1 MRYVRHPAPASLRG
15 MWIPQGAFSA
25 GYNRCM
31 STLASILA
39 FNAQFVAT
47 KAYAPFV
54 TDRYP
59 DKKIVIVTCMDTRLT
74 ELLPKA
80 MNLKNGDAKFI
91 KIAGAVVAAP
101 FGSVMR
107 SILVAIYSLGA
118 EEIYVVGHHDCGMT
132 GLGHEAILEKA
143 RGAGIDEATLDT
155 LTHAGIDL
163 AGWLTGFASPA
174 AGVEASV
181 RMIRRHP
188 LLPRTIRVH
197 GLLMDPTTGKL
208 DLLMDGHAT

>member
-1 MRYVRHPAPASLRG
+1 
-15 MWIPQGAFSA
+15 
-25 GYNRCM
+25 M
-31 STLASILA
+31 SQLPEILA
-39 FNAQFVAT
+39 FNADFVAS
-47 KAYAPFV
+47 KAYESFL

-80 MNLKNGDAKFI
+80 MNLKNGDAKII

-132 GLGHEAILEKA
+132 A
-143 RGAGIDEATLDT
+143 LD
-155 LTHAGIDL
+155 H
-163 AGWLTGFASPA
+163 
-174 AGVEASV
+174 
-181 RMIRRHP
+181 
-188 LLPRTIRVH
+188 
-197 GLLMDPTTGKL
+197 TT
-208 DLLMDGHAT
+208 

>member
-1 MRYVRHPAPASLRG
+1 
-15 MWIPQGAFSA
+15 
-25 GYNRCM
+25 M
-31 STLASILA
+31 SQLASILA
-39 FNAQFVAT
+39 FNHDFVAS
-47 KAYAPFV
+47 KAYEAFR

-91 KIAGAVVAAP
+91 KVAGAVVAAP

-118 EEIYVVGHHDCGMT
+118 QEIYVVGHHDCGMT
-132 GLGHEAILEKA
+132 GMGHQAILQKA
-143 RGAGIDEATLDT
+143 REAGVSDITLNT
-155 LTHAGIDL
+155 LAHAGIDL
-163 AGWLTGFASPA
+163 QTWLTGFASPA
-174 AGVEASV
+174 DGVHASV
-181 RMIRRHP
+181 RMIRHHP
-188 LLPRTIRVH
+188 LLPQTVHVH

-208 DLLMDGHAT
+208 DLLT

>member
-1 MRYVRHPAPASLRG
+1 
-15 MWIPQGAFSA
+15 
-25 GYNRCM
+25 M
-31 STLASILA
+31 SRLNEILE
-39 FNAQFVAT
+39 FNKQFVSS
-47 KAYAPFV
+47 KAYEPFI

-80 MNLKNGDAKFI
+80 MNLRNGDAKII

-118 EEIYVVGHHDCGMT
+118 EEIYVIGHHDCGMT
-132 GLGHEAILEKA
+132 GMGHSAILEQAQKA
-143 RGAGIDEATLDT
+143 GVEKKTIDT
-155 LTHAGIDL
+155 LSHAGIDL
-163 AGWLTGFASPA
+163 ESWLTGFASPA

-181 RMIRRHP
+181 YMIKQHP
-188 LLPRTIRVH
+188 LLPKNLIVH
-197 GLLMDPTTGKL
+197 GLLMHPDTGKL
-208 DLLMDGHAT
+208 DVVVE

>member
-1 MRYVRHPAPASLRG
+1 
-15 MWIPQGAFSA
+15 
-25 GYNRCM
+25 M
-31 STLASILA
+31 SKLSEILE
-39 FNAQFVAT
+39 FNKQFVAT
-47 KAYAPFV
+47 KGYEPFI

-80 MNLKNGDAKFI
+80 MNLRNGDAKII

-118 EEIYVVGHHDCGMT
+118 DEIFVIGHHDCGMT
-132 GLGHEAILEKA
+132 GMGHSEILEGARKA
-143 RGAGIDEATLDT
+143 GVEEKTIATLA
-155 LTHAGIDL
+155 HAGIDL
-163 AGWLTGFASPA
+163 ESWLAGFASPA

-181 RMIRRHP
+181 HMIKNHP
-188 LLPRTIRVH
+188 LLPKSLKVH
-197 GLLMDPTTGKL
+197 GMLMHPDTGAL
-208 DLLMDGHAT
+208 DLLV